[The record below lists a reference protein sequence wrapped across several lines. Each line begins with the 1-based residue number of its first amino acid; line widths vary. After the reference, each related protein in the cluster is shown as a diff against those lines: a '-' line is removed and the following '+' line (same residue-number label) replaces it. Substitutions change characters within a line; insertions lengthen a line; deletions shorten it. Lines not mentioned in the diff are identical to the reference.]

1 MMTSSNGTKSDFG
14 KIKKVSGDFFYNIL
28 ASVIY
33 LGVLQIVVYPII
45 ADYFGA
51 EINGLFLTIIAI
63 VNVICMTLGSMLNNA
78 RLIQN
83 SKYIEIKASGD
94 FNILLL
100 AATAIGAVALLLVM
114 NIGFTIDIATQVL
127 VVAYLMV
134 YIINT
139 YVSVAY
145 RLRLNFKMNLAAN
158 IVTSIGLLM
167 GIFLMK
173 YTKLWPMPFVISGI
187 LTSLFLLRTTDLL
200 REPCRKTP
208 LFKDTSMRY
217 GFLMISGILSGLVM
231 YLDKFIVFPSL
242 GGAAVTTYNTASF
255 FGKSLG
261 MLMMPIAGILLSYY
275 ARTTFV
281 MTRKRFWRIN
291 AVVFSASIVFFLISL
306 WLSPWFTGLLYP
318 KYIGSAMPFIVLAN
332 LAAIIGVAALM
343 TDPVVLKFAP
353 TYWQI
358 ILYLTYAVAY
368 IGLSIIL
375 IIRYN
380 LLGLCIASICAN
392 SLKLISLYFLGNH
405 YLKKVPA

>member
-1 MMTSSNGTKSDFG
+1 MTSGKGAESEFS
-14 KIKKVSGDFFYNIL
+14 KIKKVSGDFIYNIL

-45 ADYFGA
+45 ADYFGG
-51 EINGLFLTIIAI
+51 EINGLFLTLIAI
-63 VNVICMTLGSMLNNA
+63 INVICMTVGSMLNNA

-83 SKYIEIKASGD
+83 SKYVEKEVSGD

-100 AATAIGAVALLLVM
+100 AAMTVGALAILLVM
-114 NIGFTIDIATQVL
+114 NIGFTVDIATQVL
-127 VVAYLMV
+127 VVAYLV
-134 YIINT
+134 LFIANT
-139 YVSVAY
+139 YISVSY
-145 RLRLNFKMNLAAN
+145 RLRLKFKMNLAAN
-158 IVTSIGLLM
+158 IVTGIGLLI

-173 YTKLWPMPFVISGI
+173 YTKLWPVPFVISGI
-187 LTSLFLLRTTDLL
+187 LTSLFLLKTTDLL

-217 GFLMISGILSGLVM
+217 GILMVSGILSGLVM
-231 YLDKFIVFPSL
+231 YLDKFIVYPSL
-242 GGAAVTTYNTASF
+242 GGTAVTTYHTASF

-291 AVVFSASIVFFLISL
+291 VVVLSASIVFFLISL

-318 KYIGSAMPFIVLAN
+318 KFIGSAMPYIVLAN

-358 ILYLTYAVAY
+358 ILYLTYTVVY

-392 SLKLISLYFLGNH
+392 SLKLLSLYFLGNH
-405 YLKKVPA
+405 YLKKRLT